1 MSVSD
6 AVILVDGSE
15 GEGGGQ
21 ILRSSLTLSMA
32 TGKPFRIFRI
42 RAGRR
47 KPGLLRQHLAS
58 VRAAARVCNAHV
70 EGAELGS
77 QSVVFRPGP
86 VVPGEYAFAVAGAGS
101 STLVFQT
108 VLPALLAAGRPFRLT
123 LEGGTHNPAAP
134 PLEFLE
140 RAYLAALARM
150 GVETV
155 LQVERRGFFP
165 AGGGKWSI
173 GVTPPSA
180 PRPLYMRERGEPLGH
195 AAKVLWNRIPAPEPE
210 RARAHLARG
219 LGWDPASIASEEA
232 RESPGPG
239 HVILAELRYRH
250 ATEVV
255 TAFNAFGASPE
266 AVCDGLIA
274 DLRRFMDAGVP
285 VGWRLADQL
294 LLPMALGAGGAFL
307 TLPLSL
313 HARTNIGTI
322 GKFLD
327 RPIAAAENGDGNVEV
342 RVG

>member
-1 MSVSD
+1 MTHAD
-6 AVILVDGSE
+6 ILVDGSD

-32 TGKPFRIFRI
+32 TGKPFRIHRI
-42 RAGRR
+42 RAGRK

-77 QSVVFRPGP
+77 QSVSFRPGP
-86 VVPGEYAFAVAGAGS
+86 VVPGEYAFAISGAGS
-101 STLVFQT
+101 SVLVFQT
-108 VLPALLAAGRPFRLT
+108 VMPALLAAGKPFRLA

-140 RAYLAALARM
+140 RVYLAALARM
-150 GVETV
+150 GVEAALT
-155 LQVERRGFFP
+155 VERRGFFP

-173 GVTPPSA
+173 AVAPPPE
-180 PRPLYMRERGEPLGH
+180 PRPLIMLERGEPLGH
-195 AAKVLWNRIPAPEPE
+195 SAKALWNRIPASEAE
-210 RARAHLARG
+210 RARAHLAAR
-219 LGWDPASIASEEA
+219 LGWDPSAIASEEA
-232 RESPGPG
+232 KESPGPG
-239 HVILAELRYRH
+239 NVILAELRYRH

-274 DLRRFMDAGVP
+274 DMRRFMDSGAP

-294 LLPMALGAGGAFL
+294 LVPMALGAGGAFR

-327 RPIAAAENGDGNVEV
+327 RPIAVEGIGDGTVEV
-342 RVG
+342 GVG